1 MLSAHLSTPHPTR
14 KRFPVLATA
23 AGDISALGLTLYSL
37 SQEGELAIIS
47 IVIVSMYRYQLC
59 FAR

>member
-1 MLSAHLSTPHPTR
+1 M
-14 KRFPVLATA
+14 LATA